1 MDPCRRYD
9 NVLLVDNPLTVVTGA
24 ILFVFTFESLVRAL
38 GYRWSLLNGNRLL
51 DSIDIVVV
59 LLSCIVY
66 LVVITTDRHSNS
78 KIILFVRVIRFLR
91 ILKFAH
97 RLRKWVGLNRR
108 RYKKDGFDLDLTYIT
123 PSVIAM
129 GLPAFGSE
137 ATYRNPIDD
146 VVRFFNHYHKE
157 QFLVFNLCAERSY
170 DADLFGGHV
179 ERIPVEDHNPPSFDT
194 LVQFLHRVEIFFDQ
208 NPNNVIAVHCK
219 GGKGRTGVFISAWLR
234 YRSVTPVCPACL
246 VQFVYPQPI

>member
-1 MDPCRRYD
+1 MIFVIGDQVANTMASGDTEPAEEGSFRRSR
-9 NVLLVDNPLTVVTGA
+9 NMMMSPTQLARNLVSKEKKRYVAD
-24 ILFVFTFESLVRAL
+24 
-38 GYRWSLLNGNRLL
+38 GY
-51 DSIDIVVV
+51 
-59 LLSCIVY
+59 
-66 LVVITTDRHSNS
+66 
-78 KIILFVRVIRFLR
+78 
-91 ILKFAH
+91 
-97 RLRKWVGLNRR
+97 
-108 RYKKDGFDLDLTYIT
+108 DLDLTYIT

-194 LVQFLHRVEIFFDQ
+194 LVQFLHRVEIFLDQ

-234 YRSVTPVCPACL
+234 YR
-246 VQFVYPQPI
+246 